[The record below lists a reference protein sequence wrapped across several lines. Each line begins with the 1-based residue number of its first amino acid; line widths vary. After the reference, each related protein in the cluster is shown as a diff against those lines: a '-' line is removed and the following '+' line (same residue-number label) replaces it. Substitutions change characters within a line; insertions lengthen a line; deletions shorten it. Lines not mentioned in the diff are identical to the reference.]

1 MLKTV
6 LATLLAL
13 ALSAQAS
20 PRESKF
26 LWISDLH
33 FNSMADPMLV
43 KDLQTTEFK
52 EWEPILERTEPRSFS
67 LYGSDTN
74 WWLLKSALQQFPA
87 TLRRPAFIM
96 VTGDLLAH
104 RFHETFKAVTHDT
117 DEEHYRAFVLKTT
130 QFLAWEMRQR
140 FPGTKIFITPGNNDN
155 DCGDYTIVPDGT
167 YLSDTAP
174 IAKELAGG
182 DDEFASAWKS
192 LGSFDVAH
200 PTSSNV
206 RIISINSI
214 FFSQLYDPRS
224 SSEGCKQVD
233 SNGGSD
239 LLRWL
244 SSNLEAAK
252 RDGKQVWLMFHIPP
266 GIDGYA
272 TAMKNDSLIVG
283 GAADNEET
291 CAQAI
296 TPMWKLDEKSNVDW
310 TKDFDSLL
318 ANYSG
323 TVVAGFA
330 AHIHSDDFRLI
341 GAAGEDRKFV
351 LLDPAISPVYGQN
364 PGFRVVSYKSDG
376 AVTDQTTYYLTNLT
390 CASSTTKGKWKQ
402 EYTFTR
408 QWKAQSLDAVSLSS
422 IYRQV
427 VADPTAREQWLKNFA
442 VLGPTEQQEKRFVRA
457 LYCADEGL
465 SVDQYKGCYC
475 GAAGSH

>member
-20 PRESKF
+20 PKESKF

-52 EWEPILERTEPRSFS
+52 EWEPILERTEPRSLS

-192 LGSFDVAH
+192 LGS
-200 PTSSNV
+200 
-206 RIISINSI
+206 
-214 FFSQLYDPRS
+214 
-224 SSEGCKQVD
+224 
-233 SNGGSD
+233 
-239 LLRWL
+239 
-244 SSNLEAAK
+244 
-252 RDGKQVWLMFHIPP
+252 
-266 GIDGYA
+266 
-272 TAMKNDSLIVG
+272 
-283 GAADNEET
+283 
-291 CAQAI
+291 
-296 TPMWKLDEKSNVDW
+296 
-310 TKDFDSLL
+310 
-318 ANYSG
+318 
-323 TVVAGFA
+323 
-330 AHIHSDDFRLI
+330 
-341 GAAGEDRKFV
+341 
-351 LLDPAISPVYGQN
+351 
-364 PGFRVVSYKSDG
+364 
-376 AVTDQTTYYLTNLT
+376 
-390 CASSTTKGKWKQ
+390 
-402 EYTFTR
+402 
-408 QWKAQSLDAVSLSS
+408 
-422 IYRQV
+422 
-427 VADPTAREQWLKNFA
+427 
-442 VLGPTEQQEKRFVRA
+442 
-457 LYCADEGL
+457 
-465 SVDQYKGCYC
+465 
-475 GAAGSH
+475 